1 VSETTTYELGGA
13 AATASSDGE
22 VALPP
27 AEARGGL
34 QIADRVVERIAARA
48 VSEVEHATGVSRQLL
63 GLGRGRSRTTA
74 RVSASVDRDI
84 ATLQV
89 TMTVLWPASVPEVT
103 QRVREHIASRLAE
116 LASLRTVE
124 VDIEVA
130 GLPTAYGPRPRRV
143 T

>member
-1 VSETTTYELGGA
+1 VSETTTAGPGAA
-13 AATASSDGE
+13 AATAWSDGE

-27 AEARGGL
+27 VEARGGL
-34 QIADRVVERIAARA
+34 QIGDRVVEKIAARA
-48 VSEVEHATGVSRQLL
+48 VSEVEYATGVSRQLL

-74 RVSASVDRDI
+74 RVLASVDGDI

-103 QRVREHIASRLAE
+103 QRVREHVASRLAE
-116 LASLRTVE
+116 FASLRTAE

-130 GLPTAYGPRPRRV
+130 ALSTSYGPRPRRV